1 MSDVHFYS
9 LKRATPKFSSGKRD
23 EWSIPGALGAEEALK
38 HFERE
43 LGFGLRQIHDD
54 DAVGEFVLEQRERI
68 LRTVGASVSI
78 QPGNILATSWVR
90 RN

>member
-1 MSDVHFYS
+1 M
-9 LKRATPKFSSGKRD
+9 
-23 EWSIPGALGAEEALK
+23 
-38 HFERE
+38 
-43 LGFGLRQIHDD
+43 RQIHDD

-90 RN
+90 MQLINTATSALPPEAELSA